1 MSIGIGCDRP
11 IMRKALKIAAILIG
25 FLFTLI
31 VIREAFFSPTAY
43 FFRFPGAELF
53 ADGKPTQGWVHRNR
67 TNNILILTLALEHS
81 RETYWI
87 NLPNEKKG
95 GVASCN
101 RWIASRFPIIAIGD
115 VVPPCLFDASGEREP
130 GYPVIESIDRHFV
143 RRAKSVEFIADNG
156 SQIQIRW

>member
-1 MSIGIGCDRP
+1 LSIGIGCDRP

-67 TNNILILTLALEHS
+67 TNSILILTLVVENR
-81 RETYWI
+81 RESYWI
-87 NLPNEKKG
+87 NLPKEKKG
-95 GVASCN
+95 GVARCN
-101 RWIASRFPIIAIGD
+101 RWTASRFPVIAMGD
-115 VVPPCLFDASGEREP
+115 VVPSCLFDAGGEGEP
-130 GYPVIESIDRHFV
+130 GWPIPESIDRRFV

-156 SQIQIRW
+156 SGIQVLW